1 MIGLS
6 SILVWL
12 ALAHDRAVSRDP
24 SALPSE
30 ERTPEP
36 ESHRLAAV
44 TPAGEAAPAAATETG
59 GGSLVEK
66 IVVRRNERGR
76 GKKTKGP
83 GAAGVGDL
91 ALLERDS
98 TAELSDLAEEGRAQ
112 GLTMHL
118 DDMDSAG
125 EYHRTVPVV
134 DGDGGRGGR
143 GIGLFGAGG
152 AWYLCENQM

>member
-1 MIGLS
+1 MLQNAYFLAKIGFDTVENEPLK
-6 SILVWL
+6 VW
-12 ALAHDRAVSRDP
+12 RKIQFIIN
-24 SALPSE
+24 LP
-30 ERTPEP
+30 PQ
-36 ESHRLAAV
+36 
-44 TPAGEAAPAAATETG
+44 
-59 GGSLVEK
+59 
-66 IVVRRNERGR
+66 
-76 GKKTKGP
+76 
-83 GAAGVGDL
+83 AGVGDL

-152 AWYLCENQM
+152 AWYLCEN

>member
-1 MIGLS
+1 MKNQQF
-6 SILVWL
+6 
-12 ALAHDRAVSRDP
+12 SRNF
-24 SALPSE
+24 SKKNANVAKSVAE
-30 ERTPEP
+30 
-36 ESHRLAAV
+36 V

-66 IVVRRNERGR
+66 LVVRRNERGR

-152 AWYLCENQM
+152 AWYLCEN